1 MAGIMFQDVVCPRAQ
16 PNRKWHTLPISFL
29 VHTSVLA
36 VLIVVP
42 IIATDAS
49 LPTPRTIMEFV
60 TPQHVP
66 VIPVAPPVRRAAP
79 LAPARGGMAVPLF
92 APNTIGAEPGIIFEP
107 AAVET
112 SGVESI
118 FGGIDVGRITADALP
133 LSAAPLVAPVRAGG
147 MIKPPTR
154 IKYVV
159 PNYPD
164 IAKAVKVQG
173 VVIIEA
179 IIGIDGKVQ
188 DAKVLR
194 GEPLL
199 DSAAL
204 DAVRSWEYTPTL
216 LNGTPTPV
224 IMTVTVQFHLK

>member
-1 MAGIMFQDVVCPRAQ
+1 MARIMFQDVVCPRTRS
-16 PNRKWHTLPISFL
+16 NRKWHTLPLSFL

-49 LPTPRTIMEFV
+49 LPTPRTMMEFI

-66 VIPVAPPVRRAAP
+66 VVSIAPSVRRTGSVT
-79 LAPARGGMAVPLF
+79 PARGVP
-92 APNTIGAEPGIIFEP
+92 APPLVAPDTIGVERGIIFEP
-107 AAVET
+107 GVVDT
-112 SGVESI
+112 SGVDSI
-118 FGGIDVGRITADALP
+118 FTGMDVGQITAEALP
-133 LSAAPLVAPVRAGG
+133 AAAASAAPVRAGG
-147 MIKPPTR
+147 VIKPPTR

-159 PNYPD
+159 PNYPEM
-164 IAKAVKVQG
+164 AKAVKVQG

-179 IIGIDGKVQ
+179 IIGTDGKVA

-194 GEPLL
+194 GQPLL
-199 DSAAL
+199 DAAAL

-216 LNGTPTPV
+216 LNGAPTPV
-224 IMTVTVQFHLK
+224 IMTVTVQFHLN

>member
-16 PNRKWHTLPISFL
+16 SNRKWHTLPLSFL
-29 VHTSVLA
+29 AHTSVLA
-36 VLIVVP
+36 LLIVVP
-42 IIATDAS
+42 IVATDSS
-49 LPTPRTIMEFV
+49 LPTPRTMMEFV

-66 VIPVAPPVRRAAP
+66 VVPVGPPVRRAAP
-79 LAPARGGMAVPLF
+79 MVRVSGAIAAPLV
-92 APNTIGAEPGIIFEP
+92 APDTIGAEPGIIFEP
-107 AAVET
+107 GVIET
-112 SGVESI
+112 SGVETLV
-118 FGGIDVGRITADALP
+118 GGIDVGRIMADVLP
-133 LSAAPLVAPVRAGG
+133 TSAAPPVAPVRPGG

-179 IIGIDGKVQ
+179 IIGTDGKVQ

-216 LNGTPTPV
+216 LNGVPTPV
-224 IMTVTVQFHLK
+224 IMTVTVQFRLN

>member
-1 MAGIMFQDVVCPRAQ
+1 MAGIMFQDVVCSRAQ
-16 PNRKWHTLPISFL
+16 SNRKWHTLPISFL

-49 LPTPRTIMEFV
+49 LPTPRTMMEFV
-60 TPQHVP
+60 SPQYVP
-66 VIPVAPPVRRAAP
+66 VVPVAPPDRRTAP
-79 LAPARGGMAVPLF
+79 LAPARGGTATPLV
-92 APNTIGAEPGIIFEP
+92 APDTIGAEPGILETD
-107 AAVET
+107 AVET
-112 SGVESI
+112 SGVDSI
-118 FGGIDVGRITADALP
+118 FSGIDVGQVTADALP
-133 LSAAPLVAPVRAGG
+133 SFAAPPVAPVRAGG

-179 IIGIDGKVQ
+179 IIGTDGKVQ

-194 GEPLL
+194 GQPLL
-199 DSAAL
+199 DAAAL
-204 DAVRSWEYTPTL
+204 DAVRAWEYTPTL
-216 LNGTPTPV
+216 LNDAPTPV